1 MRPLRKKLTR
11 RRFRRVGPPS
21 AIDAAAAA
29 AAPAADALPHT
40 LRCMCGILLEI
51 GAEDYGQRK
60 SCDSCRRRFE
70 VQISYDLGSGRNNVQ
85 IHYLTAQDVRTGES
99 CVVAQT
105 ITSGELP
112 AMGNEPEDEPGL
124 PHQPEPPQ
132 DSLYKCSCGSLL
144 LVDRKHYDRRVR
156 CPECGVRMVVFMLW
170 NPAANSFL
178 LQTFSLNDDSSG
190 ATQILTKL

>member
-1 MRPLRKKLTR
+1 MRPLRKRLTR

-21 AIDAAAAA
+21 AIEAAAAGA
-29 AAPAADALPHT
+29 SAPEAAPPPIM
-40 LRCMCGILLEI
+40 RCMCGIILEI
-51 GAEDYGQRK
+51 GVEDYGQRK
-60 SCDSCRRRFE
+60 SCAACRRRFE

-85 IHYLTAQDVRTGES
+85 IHYLTDRDVRTGET

-112 AMGNEPEDEPGL
+112 AMGREPEEESSL
-124 PHQPEPPQ
+124 PREPEPPQ
-132 DSLYKCSCGSLL
+132 DSLYKCACGSLL

-170 NPAANSFL
+170 NPAADSFL
-178 LQTFSLNDDSSG
+178 LQTFNLVDDSSG